1 MAGKTVVILGGSI
14 GGLGVAHRL
23 LKHTLPNHPD
33 LQVILVS
40 KKPSK
45 ANMLFQNSH
54 FYWNV
59 AAVRVIIPDLLQDDE
74 LLQPIAPGLAQ
85 YNTVAHPC
93 AAEFIL
99 GDAQSIDP
107 ATRSVTIST
116 DQDGTTTTTTRV
128 LAYDYLVIA
137 TGSRSAAP
145 GLPWKAEST
154 HADLIA
160 SIHRTA
166 ARVRAAAHI
175 VVAGGGATGV
185 EVCGELRHEFPDK
198 TVVLV
203 SAGDALVGGDQTA
216 PALERALASMGVVLR
231 KGVRAVGTKPA
242 PPDGRRTEVAL
253 DNGETL
259 VTDLYLPTVGMAP
272 NSECVP
278 KELLDDKR
286 HVKADDYMRVPGA
299 DNIWAVGDVVGK
311 PTASYLVTEAQASC
325 VAKNI
330 AHVLSGKKQERRGS
344 VMDILL
350 FSTGRSSGVGRYRW
364 VPIPSIAVWIAKS
377 RTLGVERTPKF
388 VDGSM
393 W

>member
-1 MAGKTVVILGGSI
+1 MTGKTVVILGGSI

-23 LKHTLPNHPD
+23 LKHTLPDHPD

-40 KKPSK
+40 K
-45 ANMLFQNSH
+45 NSH

-59 AAVRVIIPDLLQDDE
+59 AAVRAIIPDLLQDDE

-85 YNTVAHPC
+85 YNTAAHPG

-99 GDAQSIDP
+99 GGAQSIDP
-107 ATRSVTIST
+107 AARSVTIST
-116 DQDGTTTTTTRV
+116 DKDGGSTTTTTSTRV

-216 PALERALASMGVVLR
+216 PALERALVSMGVVLR
-231 KGVRAVGTKPA
+231 KGVRAVGTRDA
-242 PPDGRRTEVAL
+242 PDGRTQVAL

-259 VTDLYLPTVGMAP
+259 VTDVYLPTVGMAP
-272 NSECVP
+272 NSECIP
-278 KELLDDKR
+278 KELLDDKK

-299 DNIWAVGDVVGK
+299 DNVWAVGDVVGK

-330 AHVLSGKKQERRGS
+330 AHVLSGKEQERRGS
-344 VMDILL
+344 IMDIVL
-350 FSTGRSSGVGRYRW
+350 FSTGRSSGVGRYRC